1 MTPQKCLVAGLG
13 NPLQGS
19 DGFGA
24 AVLECLRS
32 RPDLPPSAELIDGG
46 TDLLSCLDQFASY
59 DLVVLIDAF
68 LGPAPREVAVIEE
81 TVFAEWSAH
90 STTSHELSPLLTVR
104 LYRSL
109 HPESNTRFILVGLRV
124 DPADFSRSIVPADAQ
139 VGAEAVLRVVSGD
152 A

>member
-46 TDLLSCLDQFASY
+46 TDFLFCLDQFASY

-68 LGPAPREVAVIEE
+68 LGPSPREVAVIDESG
-81 TVFAEWSAH
+81 FAEWTAH
-90 STTSHELSPLLTVR
+90 STTSHELSPLVAVR
-104 LYRSL
+104 LYRAL
-109 HPESNTRFILVGLRV
+109 HPESDIRFVLVGLRV
-124 DPADFSRSIVPADAQ
+124 DPADFSRSIVLAEAQ
-139 VGAEAVLRVVSGD
+139 VGADAVLRVVSGNP
-152 A
+152 